1 MNTNVRSDTNTLFF
15 YFHLSLDTKQQQQ
28 QQKWHKKYHLMIS
41 DHKKGKY
48 SAANLLGNKFM
59 EFLVI
64 ENFCD
69 VPFIIGVDCVLYAGV
84 HSWSYM
90 G

>member
-1 MNTNVRSDTNTLFF
+1 
-15 YFHLSLDTKQQQQ
+15 
-28 QQKWHKKYHLMIS
+28 MIS

-69 VPFIIGVDCVLYAGV
+69 VPFIIGVDCVYTLVCTVGHIWDKKDTV
-84 HSWSYM
+84 TL
-90 G
+90 